1 MNNGIKAVLVTSS
14 SLYHLDT
21 NIVIAYLNGNQDIAD
36 KLKAHLLHIA
46 ISSLVLGELLYGAR
60 ASQRQDEN
68 VEKIYQF
75 LYIVQ
80 VVDFNQASAEQ
91 YSHIRVYL
99 RKKGHPTGEVDALI
113 AAIAIAHNAILVTDN
128 VKHFQH
134 IEELTV
140 ANWVVQLVSGFYGLK
155 HLVGD

>member
-1 MNNGIKAVLVTSS
+1 MNNDIKAVPVTSP

-36 KLKAHLLHIA
+36 KLKAHLPHIA

-68 VEKIYQF
+68 LEKIYQF

-80 VVDFNQASAEQ
+80 VVEFNQASAEQ
-91 YSHIRVYL
+91 YSHIRVSL
-99 RKKGHPTGEVDALI
+99 RQKGRPTGEVDACVLLLLLHITPFWLLI
-113 AAIAIAHNAILVTDN
+113 MSNIFNILKN
-128 VKHFQH
+128 
-134 IEELTV
+134 
-140 ANWVVQLVSGFYGLK
+140 
-155 HLVGD
+155 